1 MNSKKY
7 IEIKNAHI
15 HNLKGIDVKIPKQKL
30 TVITGVSG
38 SGKSSLAFDILYEE
52 GKRRYLMFSGTD
64 FIIDSV
70 PSFDQITG
78 LAPTVAVEQRIIRQ
92 SNPRSTVGTRLKL
105 SAMLSALF
113 ANYGVRDARYDDGI
127 PLDVSM
133 FQKNSPKGMCV
144 KCLGKGVSNILDE
157 EALFADKN
165 QHIYDIALGLGRTS
179 KTRNM
184 LMDFCKVH
192 NIDYENDLLS
202 DLTPEQLFLLQYG
215 DGKSKFYGYIPWI
228 TMLTNGAVSTSG
240 RLAHLLYEAG
250 FLDKKT
256 CPKCG
261 GTGLGEQAAHTT
273 YRGKTI
279 TELEDMYISDLL
291 AFFQEQADDT
301 NLLINEI
308 TTKLL
313 SLVEVGIGHL
323 ALSRPIPTLSGGEI
337 QRLFL
342 ASYMIT
348 EMDSIIFVFDEP
360 TIGLHEIEKENLIRI
375 ISKLVENGNT
385 VIAVEHDSNFIR
397 QADYIIDMGPGA
409 GVLGGMKIYEGG
421 YKQFLECS
429 GSKIS
434 PYLSDKYGFPVKTSC
449 RPVDEKKMLTISNAS
464 LHNLRNVSARIPL
477 GIMVGIAG
485 VSGSGKSSLISD
497 TLVPKLKEIMKA
509 KCITTEE
516 TEETATVS
524 ASLSGVE
531 HLSKCYVIDQRPIGR
546 SRTSCPATYTG
557 IFDRIRTLFA
567 NTDMSK
573 EREYPIGM
581 FTVNSVGGC
590 KKCRGDG
597 VIHYHVGFGN
607 HIDIPCDSCEGTGY
621 LPEVMD
627 ILLHGKNIRDVL
639 EMNVDEAMDFFKDK
653 DDTICKMLEILQRVG
668 LGYIQLGQATPTIS
682 GGESQRIKLAKEL
695 AKGNQLST
703 KRTSKGA
710 LYILDEPTTGL
721 SFYDAEQLMKLLN
734 ELVNSGNSIIVTE
747 HDPYV
752 LSNCDYILE
761 MGPGGG
767 TEGGTLIAEG
777 TPQELK
783 NNPDSIIGKYLMLP
797 SEKETEKNNDES

>member
-1 MNSKKY
+1 MKTQKY

-70 PSFDQITG
+70 PSFEQITG

-105 SAMLSALF
+105 SAMLAALL
-113 ANYGVRDARYDDGI
+113 ANYGQRNPAYDDGI

-144 KCLGKGVSNILDE
+144 KCLGKGTSSILDE
-157 EALFADKN
+157 EALFADKS
-165 QHIYDIALGLGRTS
+165 QHVYDIAFGLGRRS
-179 KTRNM
+179 NTRRM
-184 LMDFCKVH
+184 LMDFCQVH

-228 TMLTNGAVSTSG
+228 TMHINGAFSTSG
-240 RLAHLLYEAG
+240 RLAALLSTAG
-250 FLDKKT
+250 LLEKKS

-261 GTGLGEQAAHTT
+261 GTGLGEQAANTT
-273 YRGKTI
+273 YCGKTI
-279 TELEDMYISDLL
+279 TELENMYISDLL
-291 AFFQEQADDT
+291 ALFHEQADNT
-301 NLLINEI
+301 NLLVNEI
-308 TTKLL
+308 MTKLFC
-313 SLVEVGIGHL
+313 LVEVGIGHL
-323 ALSRPIPTLSGGEI
+323 SLSRPIPTLSGGEI

-342 ASYMIT
+342 ASYIIT

-360 TIGLHEIEKENLIRI
+360 TIGLHEVEKENLIKI
-375 ISKLVENGNT
+375 IKRLVDSGNT

-397 QADYIIDMGPGA
+397 QADTIIDLGPGA

-421 YKQFLECS
+421 YDEFLKCTD
-429 GSKIS
+429 SKIS
-434 PYLSDKYGFPVKTSC
+434 PYLSDMSGFPVKAAC
-449 RPVDEKKMLTISNAS
+449 RQVNGKKMLSISHAN
-464 LHNLRNVSARIPL
+464 LHNLKNVSVKIPL

-497 TLVPKLKEIMKA
+497 TLVPKLKELMKA
-509 KCITTEE
+509 KCITTEDM
-516 TEETATVS
+516 EESDTGS

-531 HLSKCYVIDQRPIGR
+531 HLKKCYVIDQRPIGR

-567 NTDMSK
+567 NTDMAIEK
-573 EREYPIGM
+573 EYPVGM
-581 FTVNSVGGC
+581 FTVNSIGGC
-590 KKCRGDG
+590 KKCGGDG

-607 HIDIPCDSCEGTGY
+607 HIDIPCDSCDGTGY
-621 LPEVMD
+621 LPEAMEV
-627 ILLHGKNIRDVL
+627 LLDGKNIREILD
-639 EMNVDEAMDFFKDK
+639 MNVDEARDFFRDK
-653 DDTICKMLEILQRVG
+653 DEAICKMLEILQRVG

-695 AKGNQLST
+695 
-703 KRTSKGA
+703 SKGKQAKNA

-721 SFYDAEQLMKLLN
+721 SFYDSEQLMKLLDG
-734 ELVNSGNSIIVTE
+734 LVDSGNSIIVTE
-747 HDPYV
+747 HDPYI
-752 LSNCDYILE
+752 LSNCDYIIE

-767 TEGGTLIAEG
+767 TDGGTLIAEG
-777 TPQELK
+777 TPLELK

-797 SEKETEKNNDES
+797 REKGNGDKNEP